1 METKTNTIQ
10 VSDEAHAAIIGLQHA
25 AGTYDYYRRTLDR
38 MFNTIL
44 HASDEFGMDDTE
56 TVDTLRAIDS
66 IRQDLA
72 AIAGPIGHRLSSEN
86 IAGKVEHTFE
96 DLNDI
101 QDSDY
106 PENAIPAVEA

>member
-10 VSDEAHAAIIGLQHA
+10 VSDEAHAAIIGLQHPI
-25 AGTYDYYRRTLDR
+25 GPYDYYRCTLDR
-38 MFNTIL
+38 LFNTIL
-44 HASDEFGMDDTE
+44 HTSDELGMDDTE

-66 IRQDLA
+66 IRRDLA
-72 AIAGPIGHRLSSEN
+72 AIAGPMGHSLSSEN